1 MAISRRF
8 REGMRKFEKDKEY
21 TLDEAIDALLEFP
34 KAKFDETVEM
44 SFNLGIDTRKSDQVV
59 RGTLTLPHGTG
70 RKVRVVVIAQGDDTK
85 AAEEAGADYVGHQ
98 ELIKR
103 ISDGWLDFDVMIATP
118 ESMRDLG
125 RLGRVLGPR
134 GLMPSPKSGT
144 VTKDVA
150 TAVKEVKAGKIEFK
164 ADKGANVQLPIG
176 KLSFDKDKLKENG
189 LAVISKV
196 VKAKP
201 SAAKGTFIKSITLSS
216 TMGPGL
222 RIDSKEAT
230 SIMR

>member
-125 RLGRVLGPR
+125 RLGRILGPR

-201 SAAKGTFIKSITLSS
+201 SAAKSTFIKSITLSS

>member
-8 REGMRKFEKDKEY
+8 REGMSKFEKDKEY

-34 KAKFDETVEM
+34 KARFDETVEM

-70 RKVRVVVIAQGDDTK
+70 RKVRVVVIAQGDDAK
-85 AAEEAGADYVGHQ
+85 AAEEAEADYVGHQ